1 MIQALSSLN
10 YQLLLLYSLLF
21 DRDFPF
27 FMGIHN
33 KLFCLLFVY
42 SKTLFV
48 KHYTSSCGCRYTLVY
63 VCVQNYE
70 FHIGKIFPLWPLLC
84 LGVFKKNEWL
94 RAYEML
100 NKILAPIYTE
110 AITEVVSMFFVGI
123 RIAFIN
129 FCRLF
134 KQ

>member
-1 MIQALSSLN
+1 MIQALSSVN

-48 KHYTSSCGCRYTLVY
+48 KHYIHPVVGAGTVLCMSVCKSMSSILVKFFLFDPYY
-63 VCVQNYE
+63 VWE
-70 FHIGKIFPLWPLLC
+70 FLKRMNGLELMKC
-84 LGVFKKNEWL
+84 
-94 RAYEML
+94 
-100 NKILAPIYTE
+100 
-110 AITEVVSMFFVGI
+110 
-123 RIAFIN
+123 
-129 FCRLF
+129 
-134 KQ
+134 